1 MSAQRQYELVYVV
14 HPDTSEQELADLH
27 GQIEAI
33 AQKFSGR
40 VERTEPW
47 GRKRLAYEIAHQKEG
62 IYVLE
67 LLEGSGEM
75 VKEIDRRLKV
85 SDRVLRHLVV
95 RVDEEVRVAER
106 RRAERQAHVARR
118 RAARGAAPEAA
129 AAAAA
134 TPAVEAGGP
143 EDQAGGQR

>member
-14 HPDTSEQELADLH
+14 HPETSEQELADLH

-33 AQKFSGR
+33 VQKFSGR
-40 VERTEPW
+40 VEKTEHW

-85 SDRVLRHLVV
+85 IDRVMRHLVV
-95 RVDEEVRVAER
+95 RIDEEMRVAER
-106 RRAERQAHVARR
+106 RRAARQAHAAER
-118 RAARGAAPEAA
+118 RAARGVAPEPAA
-129 AAAAA
+129 AAPVAEA
-134 TPAVEAGGP
+134 TESAGR
-143 EDQAGGQR
+143 AGEQR